1 MYIGPRNKSGYNEHD
16 LLLLPNC
23 AEGQLRVKDMLLF
36 FEQIVTFPM
45 LSHSWRPDI
54 LNWLS
59 LTGFIHMTS
68 GGRRSAGFFGPPA
81 SNGAISPSL
90 VDTILLLP
98 LLIGSEHDKGTACQR
113 PISMEWPP
121 LLP

>member
-1 MYIGPRNKSGYNEHD
+1 MYIGPRNKSGDNEHD

-23 AEGQLRVKDMLLF
+23 GEGQLRVKDMLLF

-45 LSHSWRPDI
+45 LSHSWHPDI

-68 GGRRSAGFFGPPA
+68 GGEEVEG
-81 SNGAISPSL
+81 SL
-90 VDTILLLP
+90 GLQLLTEPFLLP
-98 LLIGSEHDKGTACQR
+98 WWTLFFSCLC
-113 PISMEWPP
+113 
-121 LLP
+121 L